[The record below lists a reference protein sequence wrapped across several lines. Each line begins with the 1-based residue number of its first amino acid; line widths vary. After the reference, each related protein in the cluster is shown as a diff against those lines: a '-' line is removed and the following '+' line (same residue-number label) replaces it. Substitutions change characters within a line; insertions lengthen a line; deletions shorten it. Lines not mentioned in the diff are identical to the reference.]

1 MDISLKV
8 STFLTRIDDKR
19 DSLPVS
25 ILSYSYL
32 RLLCS
37 HPLLCLALAL
47 STISSSKAA
56 FICSLTV
63 IVVPLVSF
71 LLYKKPL
78 TASNAISAI
87 IALCGVAV
95 LEGMVNAN
103 QLFGVMPSIAT
114 DAIHV
119 AVQGSNA
126 LPELT
131 AMSNAAGLVAA
142 PIDASSEALSAIT
155 NRNSIE
161 SFLSIHKGDLLALG
175 QPIGFGFA
183 FMKIEQYVEKFKD
196 VKNQVL
202 TISAAQCVA
211 VGLLSF
217 IWVLFDYRGHIPNF
231 GYLVSYPLVLP
242 LAVDVAKSLLPKI
255 LYI

>member
-8 STFLTRIDDKR
+8 RRFLTRIDDNR
-19 DSLPVS
+19 DSLAIS
-25 ILSYSYL
+25 ISSYYYF

-95 LEGMVNAN
+95 LEGMVNTN
-103 QLFGVMPSIAT
+103 QLLGVMPSIAT

-119 AVQGSNA
+119 AIQGSNA

-131 AMSNAAGLVAA
+131 ATSSAAGLAPS
-142 PIDASSEALSAIT
+142 PIDTSSEALSAVT

-196 VKNQVL
+196 IKNQVL

-217 IWVLFDYRGHIPNF
+217 LWVLFDYHGHVPNF
-231 GYLVSYPLVLP
+231 GYLVSYPFVLP
-242 LAVDVAKSLLPKI
+242 LAIDVAKSLLP
-255 LYI
+255 

>member
-1 MDISLKV
+1 MMIHIHRIHIYIIP
-8 STFLTRIDDKR
+8 FLY
-19 DSLPVS
+19 S
-25 ILSYSYL
+25 ILNLPPSS
-32 RLLCS
+32 LLS
-37 HPLLCLALAL
+37 FSPTHLIFTIALAL

-87 IALCGVAV
+87 IALSGVAV
-95 LEGMVNAN
+95 LEGMVNAH
-103 QLFGVMPSIAT
+103 QLFGVMPSIAAET
-114 DAIHV
+114 IQ
-119 AVQGSNA
+119 AVVHGTNA
-126 LPELT
+126 LPELINT
-131 AMSNAAGLVAA
+131 SNAAGLVSV
-142 PIDASSEALSAIT
+142 PIDASTEAISAVT
-155 NRNSIE
+155 NMNSVE
-161 SFLSIHKGDLLALG
+161 SFLSLHKGDLLALG

-183 FMKIEQYVEKFKD
+183 FMRIEQYVEKFKD

-217 IWVLFDYRGHIPNF
+217 LWVLFDYNGHIPNF
-231 GYLVSYPLVLP
+231 GYLVSYPFVLHWK
-242 LAVDVAKSLLPKI
+242 LM
-255 LYI
+255 